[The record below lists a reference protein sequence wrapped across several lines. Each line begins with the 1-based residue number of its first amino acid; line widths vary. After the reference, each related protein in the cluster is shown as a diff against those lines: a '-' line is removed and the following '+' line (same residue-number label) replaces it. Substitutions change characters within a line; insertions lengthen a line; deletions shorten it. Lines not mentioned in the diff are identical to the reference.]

1 MPTRAI
7 DHLEVLDDFV
17 LGAVG
22 IIVRS
27 DMADGFGANGL
38 GMLAEIDGGVR
49 IDRAD
54 VHHHRH
60 AMLHLLDDNLG
71 NFLPFLRRH
80 RRPLAVRTQDKKRMH
95 AAGDKPVGELAHE
108 FLIDAAIFA
117 ETPSDSAKRC
127 RVLLSIMKSSSILQC
142 TFGGLCANYDESYS

>member
-27 DMADGFGANGL
+27 DVADRFSANRFR
-38 GMLAEIDGGVR
+38 MLAEIDGGVR

-54 VHHHRH
+54 VHNHRH
-60 AMLHLLDDNLG
+60 AMFHLLDDNLG
-71 NFLPFLRRH
+71 NFFPFLRRH
-80 RRPLAVRTQDKKRMH
+80 RRPLAVGTQDKKRMH
-95 AAGDKPVGELAHE
+95 AAGDKPVGQLAHE
-108 FLIDAAIFA
+108 FLIDAAVFKKYRRTRQNDA
-117 ETPSDSAKRC
+117 AHSVRS
-127 RVLLSIMKSSSILQC
+127 
-142 TFGGLCANYDESYS
+142 

>member
-27 DMADGFGANGL
+27 DVADGFSANGFR
-38 GMLAEIDGGVR
+38 MLAEIDGGVW
-49 IDRAD
+49 IHRAD
-54 VHHHRH
+54 VNNHRH
-60 AMLHLLDDNLG
+60 AMFHLLDDNLG

-108 FLIDAAIFA
+108 FFIDAAVFKKYRRTRQNDA
-117 ETPSDSAKRC
+117 AHLFDHD
-127 RVLLSIMKSSSILQC
+127 VLQ
-142 TFGGLCANYDESYS
+142 LCGRE